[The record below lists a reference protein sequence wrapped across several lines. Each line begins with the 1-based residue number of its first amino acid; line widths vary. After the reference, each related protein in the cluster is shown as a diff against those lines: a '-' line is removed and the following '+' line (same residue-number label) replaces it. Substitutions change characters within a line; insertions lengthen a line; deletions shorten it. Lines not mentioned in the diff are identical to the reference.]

1 MFWLTVV
8 GRGLSLVG
16 LVVKNFHGQLNI
28 IETDKESCI
37 TYVERD
43 SASNQTKRDHK
54 IFNDPIHGTI
64 KLHPLLVKII
74 NTPQF
79 QRLKDIKQLGL
90 CDYVYPGATHN
101 RFEHSLG
108 TSYLCGK
115 LIDKLQKLHRGEIE
129 ITDKECMCIKIAG
142 LCHDLGHGPFSHF
155 FEEYIKK
162 KKPKWKHEDASC
174 ELFEFMLEENS
185 ELKKSFDD
193 FPLNQEDIE
202 FIKELIKGKDP
213 NKEDEKVERICP
225 FTGQPKWFLYEIVS
239 NKRNGIDCDKFD
251 YFARDC
257 ANVGVKCTF
266 DHRRY
271 FQNVRIMSN
280 PDNQQLQICVRDKE
294 VFNLYELFHTRWSLH
309 HRVYQH
315 KTQAPIEDLLFQ
327 AFEKVDEV
335 MKISDAVKKVK
346 TDEGRRQYC
355 VLTDS
360 ILHDILRNKTPVF
373 KEAQDLI
380 KRIQNRQIYKFCG
393 QSRQILRPE
402 SKDDSPSLQE
412 SKDKSSSPEL
422 KDDEICTKIAED
434 LAQNSKGE
442 LKKEDIFVSPVEIN
456 FGKKSK
462 NPIDAVMFF
471 NKSLE
476 VIRIKREQVSGILPR
491 DFEDKYFR
499 VYARNPDQKELIRR
513 LFKEWCSGQK
523 NFQEPFG
530 G

>member
-8 GRGLSLVG
+8 GRGLSFVG

-28 IETDKESCI
+28 IETDKESYI

-43 SASNQTKRDHK
+43 SASNQTKLEYK

-64 KLHPLLVKII
+64 KLHPLLVDII

-79 QRLKDIKQLGL
+79 QRLKDIKQLGI
-90 CDYVYPGATHN
+90 CDYVYPGATHT

-115 LIDKLQKLHRGEIE
+115 LIDKLQELHRGEIE

-155 FEEYIKK
+155 FEEEYIKK
-162 KKPKWKHEDASC
+162 QKPDWQHEDLSC
-174 ELFEFMLEENS
+174 DLFDFMLKENS
-185 ELKKSFDD
+185 KLRQSFED
-193 FPLNQEDIE
+193 FRLGEEDIE
-202 FIKELIKGKDP
+202 FIKELIKGKNP
-213 NKEDEKVERICP
+213 NDVTRICKKKN
-225 FTGQPKWFLYEIVS
+225 QPKCFLYEIVS

-257 ANVGVKCTF
+257 ANVGVKSNF

-271 FQNVRIMSN
+271 FENVRIMSN

-309 HRVYQH
+309 HRVYKH
-315 KTQAPIEDLLFQ
+315 KTLAPIEDLLFQ
-327 AFEKVDEV
+327 AFKKVDEV
-335 MKISDAVKKVK
+335 MKISDAVEKAVQYEEYE
-346 TDEGRRQYC
+346 DMRQYC

-360 ILHDILRNKTPVF
+360 ILHDILRNETPVF
-373 KEAQDLI
+373 KKAQDLI
-380 KRIQNRQIYKFCG
+380 KRIQNRKIYKFCG
-393 QSRQILRPE
+393 QSRQE
-402 SKDDSPSLQE
+402 SKG
-412 SKDKSSSPEL
+412 KSSSPEL
-422 KDDEICTKIAED
+422 NDDEIRTKIAED

-442 LKKEDIFVSPVEIN
+442 LKKEDIFVSSVKIN
-456 FGKKSK
+456 FGMKNK

-476 VIRIKREQVSGILPR
+476 VIRIKREQVSGMLPR

>member
-1 MFWLTVV
+1 MENPATA
-8 GRGLSLVG
+8 
-16 LVVKNFHGQLNI
+16 
-28 IETDKESCI
+28 TKEG
-37 TYVERD
+37 
-43 SASNQTKRDHK
+43 K
-54 IFNDPIHGTI
+54 IFNDPIHGFI
-64 KLHPLLVKII
+64 KLDLLLVKII

-79 QRLKDIKQLGL
+79 QRLKDIKQLGI
-90 CDYVYPGATHN
+90 CDFVYPGATHT

-115 LIDKLQKLHRGEIE
+115 LIDTLQELHRGEIE

-155 FEEYIKK
+155 FEEEYIKK
-162 KKPKWKHEDASC
+162 QRPEWQHEDASC
-174 ELFEFMLEENS
+174 ELFEFMLKENS
-185 ELKKSFDD
+185 ELKQSFDD
-193 FPLNQEDIE
+193 FPLDHTDIK
-202 FIKELIKGKDP
+202 FIKELIKGKNP
-213 NKEDEKVERICP
+213 NDVTRKCELTHKYKC
-225 FTGQPKWFLYEIVS
+225 FLYEIVS

-257 ANVGVKCTF
+257 ANVGVKSTF

-309 HRVYQH
+309 QRVYQH
-315 KTQAPIEDLLFQ
+315 KTKAPIEDLLFQ

-335 MKISDAVKKVK
+335 MKISDAVKKAVK
-346 TDEGRRQYC
+346 DRDMGQYC

-360 ILHDILRNKTPVF
+360 ILHDILRNETPVF

-380 KRIQNRQIYKFCG
+380 KRIQNRKIYKFCG

-434 LAQNSKGE
+434 LAQNSEGK
-442 LKKEDIFVSPVEIN
+442 LKKEDTFVFPVKIN
-456 FGKKSK
+456 FGMKGK

-499 VYARNPDQKELIRR
+499 VYARNPDHKELIRH
-513 LFKEWCSGQK
+513 LFIKWCSGQK